1 MESDLKED
9 NPSEKEALRSE
20 AAAVPPTQEEPSTIG
35 AEAPQEPKA
44 PAKKPGKGRKIL
56 LWIVAA
62 AVVLAALTPTVI
74 LPEVQKAQAYS
85 AAKQLLEQ
93 GAYLDAE
100 AAFLALGDYRKA
112 PEQACE
118 ARYRM
123 AEEALRKGI
132 YAQAVDTWQAL
143 GDYSDSAARAE
154 AALDAWHGPDYEAAA
169 ALMAEGKYEAA
180 AKRFQALDGYRD
192 SEAQAQSC
200 LEAQQAIDY
209 EAADAAFG
217 QEDYAAAL
225 KLYQKLG
232 SYKDARGLAAR
243 TAYLWGCSLM
253 ENEQYKQ
260 AQSCFEQAGNY
271 QNAADKVLEANY
283 LYAGQLLDE
292 GNYAEAI
299 NQYKACGSYQDAAGK
314 ILDSKYGY
322 AENNLDQS
330 NKTTLKY
337 ISELI
342 AAGYPGAKDL
352 EDALYAWKAEFLG
365 FNNSPTK
372 TDAQGRISKYYTMYA
387 HFRVTGGRDGET
399 TTVRARLVAPN
410 GSRGTITFENCWSGG
425 EYYVSFFYY
434 DPAAGATGTITA
446 SIYSDKGVYLAGGSA
461 EVVD

>member
-1 MESDLKED
+1 MRSGRSVGDDLDHARSDD
-9 NPSEKEALRSE
+9 
-20 AAAVPPTQEEPSTIG
+20 
-35 AEAPQEPKA
+35 
-44 PAKKPGKGRKIL
+44 
-56 LWIVAA
+56 
-62 AVVLAALTPTVI
+62 
-74 LPEVQKAQAYS
+74 
-85 AAKQLLEQ
+85 
-93 GAYLDAE
+93 
-100 AAFLALGDYRKA
+100 
-112 PEQACE
+112 
-118 ARYRM
+118 
-123 AEEALRKGI
+123 
-132 YAQAVDTWQAL
+132 
-143 GDYSDSAARAE
+143 
-154 AALDAWHGPDYEAAA
+154 AALDHVALLELLGDRVVLFLGVFDPHDGLMEVRVELLADGLDVLKAVLLEDFLELREDHLDALLEGLHILCLGRHRALEVVEQRQHVLAEILRDDSGNLFAFLRRAAA
-169 ALMAEGKYEAA
+169 EVVKI
-180 AKRFQALDGYRD
+180 
-192 SEAQAQSC
+192 C

>member
-20 AAAVPPTQEEPSTIG
+20 AAAVPPAQEEPSTIG

-93 GAYLDAE
+93 GTYLDAE

-112 PEQACE
+112 PEEACE

-180 AKRFQALDGYRD
+180 AKRFQTLDVYRD
-192 SEAQAQSC
+192 S
-200 LEAQQAIDY
+200 
-209 EAADAAFG
+209 
-217 QEDYAAAL
+217 
-225 KLYQKLG
+225 
-232 SYKDARGLAAR
+232 
-243 TAYLWGCSLM
+243 
-253 ENEQYKQ
+253 
-260 AQSCFEQAGNY
+260 
-271 QNAADKVLEANY
+271 
-283 LYAGQLLDE
+283 
-292 GNYAEAI
+292 
-299 NQYKACGSYQDAAGK
+299 
-314 ILDSKYGY
+314 
-322 AENNLDQS
+322 
-330 NKTTLKY
+330 
-337 ISELI
+337 
-342 AAGYPGAKDL
+342 
-352 EDALYAWKAEFLG
+352 
-365 FNNSPTK
+365 
-372 TDAQGRISKYYTMYA
+372 
-387 HFRVTGGRDGET
+387 
-399 TTVRARLVAPN
+399 
-410 GSRGTITFENCWSGG
+410 
-425 EYYVSFFYY
+425 
-434 DPAAGATGTITA
+434 
-446 SIYSDKGVYLAGGSA
+446 
-461 EVVD
+461 